1 MELLVAAGSPF
12 QLSVDSWTGTHT
24 LTHTHTPLHFGS
36 SPFKQTLFSSPPLVL
51 LTPHPHHHTQTPSSL
66 TPPSPA
72 CDSAS
77 SVPLLLPDVT
87 PPLPVA
93 PGSGCQTRTLD
104 SGIGTFPLPDSVT
117 RSSARHIPKS
127 ESSPDRVTADSASSH
142 PDPSQSDVK
151 MPSLPQPR
159 LHDPPSMGHSQSE
172 SSVTS
177 SQQDRDVQKRPPT
190 CSGTPHSCHLCDA
203 AV

>member
-1 MELLVAAGSPF
+1 M
-12 QLSVDSWTGTHT
+12 
-24 LTHTHTPLHFGS
+24 
-36 SPFKQTLFSSPPLVL
+36 L

-66 TPPSPA
+66 TPLSPA
-72 CDSAS
+72 CDSTS

-87 PPLPVA
+87 SPLPVA

-117 RSSARHIPKS
+117 RAGARHIPKS
-127 ESSPDRVTADSASSH
+127 ESSPDRVTTDSASSH

-151 MPSLPQPR
+151 VPSLPQPR
-159 LHDPPSMGHSQSE
+159 LHDPPSMGQSQSE

-177 SQQDRDVQKRPPT
+177 SQQDRDIQKRPAT
-190 CSGTPHSCHLCDA
+190 CSGMPHSCHLCDLLCLCLRSQLTLSTLLIFS
-203 AV
+203 